1 MDKTNKIISIYR
13 KAENWQHNGAT
24 TLVGSYHVWLEER
37 LFVTSI
43 GIGPPANIERARG
56 FCILWEQLDLSD
68 CTIVYDSKT
77 YEILQ
82 TADFT
87 FPDSEVFHHTEFIYG

>member
-1 MDKTNKIISIYR
+1 MDKTNKVISIYR
-13 KAENWQHNGAT
+13 KAEDWQHNGVT
-24 TLVGSYHVWLEER
+24 TLVGEYSVWLEER
-37 LFVTSI
+37 LFVTTI
-43 GIGPPANIERARG
+43 GIGPPANIERAKG

-68 CTIVYDSKT
+68 CTIVYGGKT

-87 FPDSEVFHHTEFIYG
+87 FPNEVFSHTEFIYG